1 MKSQSFHPSLSLWF
15 AAQFCLIGWIACAAH
30 LGAAANAQ
38 SVPFYQG
45 KTIRIITSDSSGGG
59 YDRWAR
65 FFARYMR
72 KYISG
77 NPEIIVQSMPG
88 AGGRVAAN
96 YVYGVAKADGLT
108 LLMASRYLAMD
119 QLVGSKDINYDVRKF
134 NWIGSPSKESLVFVM
149 RADAPYKSIE
159 DILNAKE
166 PPKCGDVGTSSS
178 GYQLVKLLE
187 ETLGAKISVV
197 LGYVDIGLVDLSVER
212 GEIVCRGQPVQSH
225 FTREPHMT
233 WHKNNFDRHIVQTGR
248 KRDARMLEV
257 PTIYELMDRYKTPD
271 VSRRVAQVILSGP
284 EFGYPMVAPPAIPSE
299 QLKTLRQAYSTVLK
313 DPDFIGDIKKLRLE
327 LNPSTAEELQISAKE
342 IIDQPAE
349 VVERVRKLLGN

>member
-1 MKSQSFHPSLSLWF
+1 MKQKIFFLVGQLL
-15 AAQFCLIGWIACAAH
+15 LIVSIVCTSDLAVF
-30 LGAAANAQ
+30 ANAQ
-38 SVPFYQG
+38 SVPLYEG

-59 YDRWAR
+59 YARWAR
-65 FFARYMR
+65 LFARYLP

-96 YVYGVAKADGLT
+96 YVYGVAKADGLS
-108 LLMASRYLAMD
+108 LLMASRYMPMD

-134 NWIGSPSKESLVFVM
+134 NWIGSPTKESLVLIM
-149 RADAPYKSIE
+149 RADTLYKTIE
-159 DILNAKE
+159 DIIKAKE

-187 ETLGAKISVV
+187 ETLGAKINMVV
-197 LGYVDIGLVDLSVER
+197 GYVDIGLVDLSVER

-233 WHKNNFDRHIVQTGR
+233 WHKKNFDRHIVQTGR
-248 KRDARMLEV
+248 KRDARMPDV
-257 PTIYELMDRYKTPD
+257 PTIYELMDRYKTPE

-284 EFGYPMVAPPAIPSE
+284 EFGYPLVAPPATPLE
-299 QLKTLRQAYSTVLK
+299 PLKVLREAYSRALK
-313 DPDFIGDIKKLRLE
+313 DPDFLAEIKKLRLE
-327 LNPSTAEELQISAKE
+327 LNPSTGEELQAQAKE
-342 IIDQPAE
+342 VMDQPPE
-349 VVERVRKLLGN
+349 VVERVKKLLGD

>member
-1 MKSQSFHPSLSLWF
+1 MKQQTFLITGAGLL
-15 AAQFCLIGWIACAAH
+15 LIGWIACAAD
-30 LGAAANAQ
+30 LGASANAQ

-59 YDRWAR
+59 YDRWSR
-65 FFARYMR
+65 LFARYMR

-108 LLMASRYLAMD
+108 LLMASRYLPMD
-119 QLVGSKDINYDVRKF
+119 QLVGSKDINYDVRKL
-134 NWIGSPSKESLVFVM
+134 NWIGSPSKESLVLVM

-159 DILNAKE
+159 DIINAKE

-197 LGYVDIGLVDLSVER
+197 LGYADIGLVDLSVER
-212 GEIVCRGQPVQSH
+212 GEVVCRGQPVQSH

-233 WHKNNFDRHIVQTGR
+233 WHKNSFDRHIVQTGR
-248 KRDARMLEV
+248 KRDTHMPEV

-271 VSRRVAQVILSGP
+271 VSRRVAQVMLSGP
-284 EFGYPMVAPPAIPSE
+284 EFGYPMVAPPATPSE
-299 QLKTLRQAYSTVLK
+299 QLKILRQAYSTVLK
-313 DPDFIGDIKKLRLE
+313 DLDFIGEVKKLRLE
-327 LNPSTAEELQISAKE
+327 LNPSTADELQIAAKDV
-342 IIDQPAE
+342 IDQPAE
-349 VVERVRKLLGN
+349 VVERVKKLLGN